1 MSISGS
7 FTRDYTSRMPRF
19 VFESELDRH
28 IFTVQDSLDLANVF
42 VHGLLNTISM
52 MYFSSLTSG

>member
-28 IFTVQDSLDLANVF
+28 IFTVQDSLDL
-42 VHGLLNTISM
+42 LLFTE
-52 MYFSSLTSG
+52 